1 MSFDGMDRE
10 VVQTNAD
17 AFTSSSENG
26 FYNFIGN
33 TENQANRIFENLDQF
48 KTRED
53 GSYDDAVKEYKK
65 VFDQYNKADTAD
77 ELPDIQLVDYDNDG
91 DMDIRLMNGKEV
103 ETTYTNRTGQ

>member
-48 KTRED
+48 KTRDD

-65 VFDQYNKADTAD
+65 VLRLRRIKDFYILNQIEDRTNG
-77 ELPDIQLVDYDNDG
+77 LDNVK
-91 DMDIRLMNGKEV
+91 IRME
-103 ETTYTNRTGQ
+103 R